1 MSVIAYTVEGVH
13 GKHEKPKPITATWEF
28 KAVGFGVGGAIT
40 LGATVGGGAIAV
52 TSYHHP
58 LTSPSSAYGVATG
71 DRSDPNHVDTSGE
84 FIRVETAQYGG
95 TAAVF
100 HNQTVVP
107 GGIIAG
113 PSTGSQSGD
122 AQDNVPGS
130 GCTSDLSVTGTC
142 SSVRRLAL
150 VMHGT

>member
-40 LGATVGGGAIAV
+40 LGATVGGGAIAA

-71 DRSDPNHVDTSGE
+71 DRSDPNHVDATGE

-107 GGIIAG
+107 GGIIVG
-113 PSTGSQSGD
+113 PFD
-122 AQDNVPGS
+122 WEPI
-130 GCTSDLSVTGTC
+130 
-142 SSVRRLAL
+142 R
-150 VMHGT
+150 